1 MENKKLNEWLV
12 DMQLNASEEAFE
24 NVYKECRKGVFSF
37 VYSYMKNYH
46 DAEDIMQQTFM
57 TVRMK
62 VDAYVAGTNAVSWVL
77 EIAKNLCLN
86 EIKKRKRE
94 VVFSDA
100 ENEVQ
105 KLESTFKES
114 GWFVLDAID
123 KHLDDD
129 EKKIIMLHLVS
140 ELKHREIAELIKMPL
155 GTVLWKYNKAINTL
169 KSKLGD
175 NNEN

>member
-1 MENKKLNEWLV
+1 MDNKQLDIWLSQ
-12 DMQLNASEEAFE
+12 MQLYGDEDAFE
-24 NVYKECRKGVFSF
+24 MVYKECRKGVFSF
-37 VYSYMKNYH
+37 IYSYVKNYH
-46 DAEDIMQQTFM
+46 DAEDIMQQTFIN
-57 TVRMK
+57 VRFK
-62 VDAYVAGTNAVSWVL
+62 VDNYVVGTNAISWIL

-86 EIKKRKRE
+86 EIKKKKRE

-100 ENEVQ
+100 ENEVS
-105 KLESTFKES
+105 KLEATFKES

-123 KHLDDD
+123 KYLDDD

-140 ELKHREIAELIKMPL
+140 ELKHREIADLIKMPL

-175 NNEN
+175 NS